1 MTLSRA
7 PRTRDLA
14 TTELTTAESGQIR
27 ALLWAAFEPDDEGF
41 SEDDWQHALG
51 GRHFLVELGE
61 EIVAHAAVVARTI
74 EIGGR
79 PLRAGYVEAVATAR
93 DRQRQ
98 GHGTRAMEA
107 AGDHIRDGF
116 EIGVLGTGSHG
127 FYERLGWSTWRGPS
141 FVRTGDG
148 LVATPD
154 DDGYLMVLRTRST
167 PPLEAL
173 DPIVC
178 EWRRGDVW

>member
-51 GRHFLVELGE
+51 GRHFLVEVGD

-79 PLRAGYVEAVATAR
+79 PLLLLAILLIFIGFQFVTMGLLGEMLAR
-93 DRQRQ
+93 TYHESQDRPVFVV
-98 GHGTRAMEA
+98 G
-107 AGDHIRDGF
+107 
-116 EIGVLGTGSHG
+116 EILE
-127 FYERLGWSTWRGPS
+127 ERNS
-141 FVRTGDG
+141 V
-148 LVATPD
+148 
-154 DDGYLMVLRTRST
+154 
-167 PPLEAL
+167 
-173 DPIVC
+173 
-178 EWRRGDVW
+178 